1 MLNKTALLTLSA
13 LSVLTLSACVST
25 SKHEALQQQYQQLQA
40 SQKLLGLQG
49 KTLATAKVALTK
61 SLEKLQAEYDQ
72 LSAEKASLQ
81 ETYNALSSRSSK
93 DLVAQAEQ
101 NQVLSGQLKLKE
113 AQLALKSQRVDDLER
128 LITAQET
135 QMQALKLSLSK
146 ALHNFE
152 GKGLA
157 VEQKNGK
164 IYVSMENKLL
174 FKTGSWAVGVS
185 GQQAVQQLAAVL
197 ADNKE
202 VDILIEGHTDNDPFA
217 SGTTLLDNWDLSVKR
232 ATAIVRIIQA
242 KGVNPTQITAAG
254 RSEFL
259 PVASNDNQT
268 DKAKNRRIEIILA
281 PNLDEIAKLLA
292 Q

>member
-164 IYVSMENKLL
+164 SYGSMENKLL